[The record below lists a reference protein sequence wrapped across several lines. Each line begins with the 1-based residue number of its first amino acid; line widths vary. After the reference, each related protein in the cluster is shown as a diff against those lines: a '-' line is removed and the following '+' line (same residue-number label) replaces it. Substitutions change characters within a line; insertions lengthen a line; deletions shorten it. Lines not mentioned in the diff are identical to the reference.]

1 MLIILSTL
9 IFGLTNAQHTMNFI
23 GRQLSSSE
31 SESSSVSSSASASSA
46 APSATSPPD
55 LILHNFPDPPTTCQ
69 SDNITWDY
77 AGPSSAQLTLILTNV
92 DVNQSTPPTVNTTL
106 DSNINATMDSW
117 IWQQVNVPP
126 GYYVLKGFVLD
137 NTSQTDPFFVINGS
151 DTSCLQTQP
160 PTPTPSQTTTSGS
173 SKKVNAGAI
182 AGATVGAVILIAV
195 VFTALLFQKRRLAQ
209 SRRPAIR
216 RWGGLGSTDSN
227 DPFAGGKMGL
237 QNSDAVL
244 GRRTMDSMPTDIDPP
259 IATASTTCSHDGMH
273 FADDEKVV
281 SPTTYATNGNSRPF
295 PYTATHRRTSTASS
309 FRHQNHQPNS
319 ASNISRDSIAMPVI
333 DGNNDAL
340 RRGSVDVSDHRR
352 SVSVPSTARQP
363 PANSPYKAEFPSS
376 EMVRTV
382 SGSEAVR
389 RTSRKPVPR
398 YDEADLEPVPHSTDT
413 IITTTNNS
421 HSQSSS
427 GDVRPLHYLQPDS
440 PLAGKF

>member
-9 IFGLTNAQHTMNFI
+9 ILGLTNAQHAMDFI
-23 GRQLSSSE
+23 GRQLSSLE
-31 SESSSVSSSASASSA
+31 SSVSSSVSSSASSA
-46 APSATSPPD
+46 VPSATPSPD
-55 LILHNFPDPPTTCQ
+55 LILHTLHDPPTTCQ

-77 AGPSSAQLTLILTNV
+77 SGPSPAQLTLILTNV
-92 DVNQSTPPTVNTTL
+92 NVNQSTPPTVNTTL
-106 DSNINATMDSW
+106 GSNIDATIDNW

-126 GYYVLKGFVLD
+126 GYYILEGFVLD
-137 NTSQTDPFFVINGS
+137 TTSQTNRFLVTNGS

-182 AGATVGAVILIAV
+182 AGATVGAAILIAV
-195 VFTALLFQKRRLAQ
+195 VFTALLFQKRRLAH
-209 SRRPAIR
+209 SRRPAAR

-227 DPFAGGKMGL
+227 DPFSGGKMGL
-237 QNSDAVL
+237 QDSDAIL
-244 GRRTMDSMPTDIDPP
+244 EHRTMDSMPTEIDPP

-295 PYTATHRRTSTASS
+295 PYTTNHRRTSTASS

-319 ASNISRDSIAMPVI
+319 ASNFSRESIAMPVI

-340 RRGSVDVSDHRR
+340 RRGSVDVSDHHR

-363 PANSPYKAEFPSS
+363 PANSPYKTEFPSS
-376 EMVRTV
+376 EMIHAM

-398 YDEADLEPVPHSTDT
+398 YDEADLEPVPHSTHT
-413 IITTTNNS
+413 IITTTNNT

-427 GDVRPLHYLQPDS
+427 GDARPLHYLQPDS
-440 PLAGKF
+440 PLAGES